1 MQNERLQTG
10 GKMQNVDYRLQARGK
25 MKEKTAGN
33 TSTLLEVRRNLFNI
47 VKMFAIFSC
56 SDRKVCLLIEE

>member
-1 MQNERLQTG
+1 
-10 GKMQNVDYRLQARGK
+10 MQNVDYRLQARGK